1 MAKTKNGTMKLSEL
15 VRAEPALAELAN
27 QKMKAKASFR
37 LAKIVNQVS
46 PHLESFRKIQGELL
60 EKHGTKNGEGYT
72 IELESKSFKTYINE
86 IETVLEEEV
95 DVSIKKIPLNL
106 LTSAEMTAQ
115 EISSLNWLIE
125 E

>member
-60 EKHGTKNGEGYT
+60 
-72 IELESKSFKTYINE
+72 
-86 IETVLEEEV
+86 
-95 DVSIKKIPLNL
+95 
-106 LTSAEMTAQ
+106 
-115 EISSLNWLIE
+115 SLIHI
-125 E
+125 